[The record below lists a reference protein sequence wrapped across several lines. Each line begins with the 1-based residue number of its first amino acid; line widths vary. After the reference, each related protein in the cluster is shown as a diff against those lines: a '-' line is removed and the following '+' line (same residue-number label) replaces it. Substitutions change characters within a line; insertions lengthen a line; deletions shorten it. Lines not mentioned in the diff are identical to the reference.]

1 MSAGRRRSKADIE
14 RELQDLARALDTPAP
29 DYSGRVLRTLA
40 AHTQEPAPLPHRP
53 SWRILS
59 PRARRIL
66 IAAIAFLIAVAVT
79 IAVPG
84 SRRALAS
91 WFGFA
96 GIEIRHAPIRTSPP
110 PAAGLP
116 MPLHA
121 GAKVTLTD
129 AHAAMAGQL
138 WLPATLPA
146 PTAVYLR
153 RDRRAVVVTL
163 AYATAPHLHP
173 TADTGY
179 ALILT
184 EIANAGHP
192 LFEKILG
199 TNTSAIMVTVA
210 RHPGVALESGGN
222 RLPGSTARRKSSPS
236 TPPGPARDSQRC
248 TRSRH
253 AQAPTPSSGAANQS
267 PTGSKATSHGRQP
280 WRWPALSV
288 RIAERQHQPGR
299 SGIRFSAL
307 RSSDTARGLWRRGL
321 GGVFPRQLPEV
332 GCRPGGV
339 GDFAAR
345 RSSAHRPR
353 QVPVVAGWPE
363 VCRRHLPAAAGN
375 VPVVLPP
382 CR

>member
-210 RHPGVALESGGN
+210 RHPGVFINGPQEII
-222 RLPGSTARRKSSPS
+222 TIDPS
-236 TPPGPARDSQRC
+236 RPSQGQPAV
-248 TRSRH
+248 H
-253 AQAPTPSSGAANQS
+253 EIAA
-267 PTGSKATSHGRQP
+267 
-280 WRWPALSV
+280 
-288 RIAERQHQPGR
+288 
-299 SGIRFSAL
+299 
-307 RSSDTARGLWRRGL
+307 
-321 GGVFPRQLPEV
+321 
-332 GCRPGGV
+332 
-339 GDFAAR
+339 
-345 RSSAHRPR
+345 RSSANTIIWSGKSITYRLEGDFSR
-353 QVPVVAGWPE
+353 QAAVALASTI
-363 VCRRHLPAAAGN
+363 R
-375 VPVVLPP
+375 
-382 CR
+382 